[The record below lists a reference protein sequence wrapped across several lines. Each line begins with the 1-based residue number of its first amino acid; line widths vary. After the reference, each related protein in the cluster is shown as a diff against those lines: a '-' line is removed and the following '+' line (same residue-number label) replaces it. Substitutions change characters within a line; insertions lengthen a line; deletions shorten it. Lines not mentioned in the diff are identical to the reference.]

1 MPAVFKCQPCHHGDA
16 DDKVTSVCVLGLDPC
31 RKEVGAG
38 QNNTKFEPV
47 STITAS
53 KEFKA
58 TQK

>member
-16 DDKVTSVCVLGLDPC
+16 DDKVTSVCVLG
-31 RKEVGAG
+31 

-47 STITAS
+47 CTIAAS

-58 TQK
+58 T

>member
-16 DDKVTSVCVLGLDPC
+16 DDKVASVCVLGLDRC

-38 QNNTKFEPV
+38 QNNTKFQPV